1 MSYLLHHAESYAKAA
16 SPGTIPLPRAV
27 NKVLYVLCKIRGSKV
42 VSRFLANDARL
53 MEEMVGAFEKWSLIG
68 MVWEERYMMLLWLG
82 HLVLTPFDLESV
94 GSVLPE
100 QTCATGNVEEAFLE
114 MDVPEALPLIA
125 KRVLAASARY
135 LGVAGKERE
144 AAVTLMIRL
153 ALRPDMRKMGLLKAL
168 VNWAVLWL
176 QGKTVKQIKEEQSI
190 SIYEHLGVLSF
201 LASLVAAADTEVVK
215 PFLLTI
221 FTLLQT
227 IITNQTKVHNE
238 IVSSAM
244 GRKLHVKVMRA
255 STVAV
260 LNVQSTEPAT
270 GSEDLFGTVLEDTIG
285 YLLTALADK
294 DTPVRYAASKA
305 LSVITVKLDPAM
317 AAEVCEAV
325 IASLEENVLWH
336 DVVESSNGATPSS
349 PTLESGN
356 KKRDLSSVDSLKWH
370 GLVLTLSHLLF
381 RRCEPPSQLPA
392 VLNALILALGFEQR
406 SSTGYSTGTNIRDAA
421 CFGIWSL
428 ARRYSIKELAAID
441 TSTIRASGHYESSLS
456 ILQIMANELVVAGCL
471 DPSGN
476 IRRGAS
482 AALQELIGRHPDT
495 VNSGINIVQVVD
507 YHAVALRSRAI
518 KEVSV
523 NAAALGSLYWYA
535 LLDGLHGWR
544 GIDAPDADSR
554 RQAAEAIGLLSNVK
568 HEGPSGFAIEQ
579 ILKSLRRLR
588 DREVEK
594 RHGLLLAAT
603 AIVSGTA
610 ISSDPLSVAS
620 FAVAVAQMWELFASE
635 SFFMDDYLKI
645 AALRPEL
652 TAEAACSLI
661 AALATIHHQHSKRFD
676 SPSPEILAKCLL
688 IIDLSLNRGEEEV
701 IEKAS
706 QAADAIFDLVNREV
720 FDDLV
725 RGWTSRLVS
734 QQPGRTRG
742 DGPLAALGSVY
753 HRYKNE
759 GSMQACILTTVLSC
773 CDVDRKIET
782 KVAALKCLEN
792 GVLPSRGMP
801 RVIRFIAIY

>member
-1 MSYLLHHAESYAKAA
+1 MSYLLHHAESYNKTA

-42 VSRFLANDARL
+42 VSQFLANDARL

-100 QTCATGNVEEAFLE
+100 QAYAIERAEETFLE
-114 MDVPEALPLIA
+114 MEVPEALPLIA
-125 KRVLAASARY
+125 KRVLAVSGRY

-144 AAVTLMIRL
+144 AAVTLLVRL

-168 VNWAVLWL
+168 VNWAELWL
-176 QGKTVKQIKEEQSI
+176 QGKTVKQTKEERSI

-215 PFLLTI
+215 PFISTI
-221 FTLLQT
+221 FTLLQS
-227 IITNQTKVHNE
+227 IIADQTKVHNE

-244 GRKLHVKVMRA
+244 GRKLYVKVMRA
-255 STVAV
+255 ITVAV
-260 LNVQSTEPAT
+260 LNAQSAGPAS
-270 GSEDLFGTVLEDTIG
+270 GNEDLFATILEDTIG
-285 YLLTALADK
+285 YLLTTLSDK

-336 DVVESSNGATPSS
+336 DAVENPNWANLSTQ
-349 PTLESGN
+349 TLESGY

-381 RRCEPPSQLPA
+381 RRCAPPSQLPA

-406 SSTGYSTGTNIRDAA
+406 SSTGHSSGTNIRDAA

-428 ARRYSIKELAAID
+428 ARRYSTKELLTID
-441 TSTIRASGHYESSLS
+441 TSKIQASGHYESSLS

-495 VNSGINIVQVVD
+495 INSGIDIVRVVD

-523 NAAALGSLYWYA
+523 NTAALDSLYWHA
-535 LLDGLHGWR
+535 LLDGLHDWR

-554 RQAAEAIGLLSNVK
+554 RQAAGAIGLLSNTK
-568 HEGPSGFAIEQ
+568 LGGPSGFAIEQ
-579 ILKSLRRLR
+579 IVKSLRQLR

-603 AIVSGTA
+603 ATVSGQA
-610 ISSDPLSVAS
+610 ILSVPLSMTNHFPAI
-620 FAVAVAQMWELFASE
+620 AQLWEVFASD
-635 SFFMDDYLKI
+635 SFFKDDYLKI

-661 AALATIHHQHSKRFD
+661 AALSTIQHQHSKMFD
-676 SPSPEILAKCLL
+676 SPSPKILAKCMH
-688 IIDLSLNRGEEEV
+688 IINLSLNRSEEEV

-706 QAADAIFDLVNREV
+706 QAADAIFDLVDHEV
-720 FDDLV
+720 FVGLV
-725 RGWTSRLVS
+725 RGWTARLIS

-742 DGPLAALGSVY
+742 DGHLAALGSIY
-753 HRYKNE
+753 HRYINE
-759 GSMQACILTTVLSC
+759 ESMRAHILNTVLSC
-773 CDVDRKIET
+773 CNIDRKIET

-801 RVIRFIAIY
+801 RVIRLIASY